1 MIKRYKILLSLFLG
15 ITPYRCPLYL
25 AVERIRSKK

>member
-15 ITPYRCPLYL
+15 LTPCRCPLYF
-25 AVERIRSKK
+25 AVERIRNRK